1 MDTMTTV
8 EDMKAR
14 ADESFKDLQQDEESQ
29 AKDCE
34 ARDDRVIELKKKVD
48 ESL

>member
-1 MDTMTTV
+1 METITAV

-14 ADESFKDLQQDEESQ
+14 VHESFKYLQQDKESQ
-29 AKDCE
+29 ANDCE